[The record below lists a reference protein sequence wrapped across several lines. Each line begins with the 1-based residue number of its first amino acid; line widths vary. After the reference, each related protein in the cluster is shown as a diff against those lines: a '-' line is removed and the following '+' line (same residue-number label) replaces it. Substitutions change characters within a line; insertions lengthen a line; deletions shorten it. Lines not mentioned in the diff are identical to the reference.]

1 MQNEDDTIDSQNR
14 ANYTAWQRENALTC
28 PNASAPFDE
37 PVSPANPETD
47 EAGNITDPCMPPNRQ
62 EAISTAIQNVRTVPY
77 DHYVKSK
84 FDNSIIGPCDPYGI
98 GSDGDNQGAECQ
110 GIITARTKILR
121 SGGGAVTFETLN
133 NFGMVGTVTAQVQD
147 PTLSIL
153 PLMPPVALGGGGSF
167 TVRPRSKVWGN
178 REEGPENFGITALH
192 VQLFDYWPPEQTLF
206 IAPYF
211 TILHFNGGIFGSSP
225 VTETKWFRPKPSQVN
240 VPNYNDPVAGTPT
253 EQMIADEELVS
264 AKVEDAYFEG
274 VDFRVPTYARL
285 KFLDNKSESV
295 GVGALLTPDDKL
307 RPREYWN
314 VETNAR
320 GLLLSDGG
328 AVSARIAL
336 GVAYKEKEYGDG
348 EIDYGELLP
357 DRYDIIEGGEGFD
370 VGQKVTSITGGV
382 MIEITST
389 SENGVI
395 TGFKFARKN
404 AEEFSMGNLGPGGF
418 ELGDFD
424 DPSDFPKTFSFLSG
438 ATGGVTARI
447 KFTRCKTY
455 RKKEYHRAP
464 ERYTPAFKGTRISQS
479 CGDGSAYIRGA
490 TKTTSITLEDN
501 SSYHPYPGE
510 YEAFFYFHNDIT
522 HTFMG
527 GTTLN
532 SNPYLQYI
540 KLTIS

>member
-1 MQNEDDTIDSQNR
+1 M
-14 ANYTAWQRENALTC
+14 
-28 PNASAPFDE
+28 
-37 PVSPANPETD
+37 
-47 EAGNITDPCMPPNRQ
+47 
-62 EAISTAIQNVRTVPY
+62 
-77 DHYVKSK
+77 
-84 FDNSIIGPCDPYGI
+84 
-98 GSDGDNQGAECQ
+98 
-110 GIITARTKILR
+110 
-121 SGGGAVTFETLN
+121 
-133 NFGMVGTVTAQVQD
+133 
-147 PTLSIL
+147 
-153 PLMPPVALGGGGSF
+153 
-167 TVRPRSKVWGN
+167 WGN

-336 GVAYKEKEYGDG
+336 GVAYKESDEND
-348 EIDYGELLP
+348 DLLP

-490 TKTTSITLEDN
+490 IKTTSITLEDN